1 MQYYLSTFTAN
12 YHMAS
17 KWCKAWGGN
26 LASITSKKEQDM
38 IYKNI
43 DKRRV
48 YWIGLDDL
56 TKEKNFNWADGQK
69 SGFRYWAAG
78 EPNDYGRGEDCT
90 TVNWHK
96 N

>member
-1 MQYYLSTFTAN
+1 
-12 YHMAS
+12 
-17 KWCKAWGGN
+17 
-26 LASITSKKEQDM
+26 M

-48 YWIGLDDL
+48 YWIGLDDIA
-56 TKEKNFNWADGQK
+56 KEKNFNWVDGQK

-90 TVNWHK
+90 CVNWHK
-96 N
+96 NKNGAWNDYFCSAKYNFICKKMVGSAV